1 MRFKWLAPRRELAG
15 CRVKK
20 PQRGRAGKK
29 FTSDTPRAA
38 ATLRLHKRHGTI
50 DRSQG
55 PQQHCTLHTGR
66 TAAQRMQALT
76 RIVAVLLLQAT
87 MAMTARRVQGLK
99 QALSSVSPDLV
110 RAAAARIEPHASRT
124 PILRSDQI
132 DARAACSIHVKAEHL
147 QITGSF
153 SIAVH

>member
-1 MRFKWLAPRRELAG
+1 MLP
-15 CRVKK
+15 
-20 PQRGRAGKK
+20 
-29 FTSDTPRAA
+29 
-38 ATLRLHKRHGTI
+38 
-50 DRSQG
+50 
-55 PQQHCTLHTGR
+55 
-66 TAAQRMQALT
+66 
-76 RIVAVLLLQAT
+76 RIVAVLLQAT

-153 SIAVH
+153 KYRGALNAVLSLTDEEASRGVVAHSTGNHGAAVARAAICVNSIE